1 MSQSATRYE
10 VRCHRCD
17 VSFPIGTKRCVHC
30 GGRIGD
36 ASFEALT
43 LGGDDGVSVDAESS
57 TEQSIEERASEAGG
71 EPSGPAGAGGA
82 GRLARSGTAL
92 VWILIL
98 AASFLTRLCQGE

>member
-1 MSQSATRYE
+1 MSQSATEYE

-17 VSFPIGTKRCVHC
+17 VSFPLGTKRCFHC
-30 GGRIGD
+30 GGRTGD

-43 LGGDDGVSVDAESS
+43 LRGDDGASPEVRASAEP
-57 TEQSIEERASEAGG
+57 SIEERANEADD
-71 EPSGPAGAGGA
+71 ELRRAGGA